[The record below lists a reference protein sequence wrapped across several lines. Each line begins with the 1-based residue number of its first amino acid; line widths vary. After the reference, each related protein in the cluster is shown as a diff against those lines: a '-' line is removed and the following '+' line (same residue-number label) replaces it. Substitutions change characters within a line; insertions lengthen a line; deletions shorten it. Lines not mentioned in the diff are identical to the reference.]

1 MPAKIISVFTGKGGT
16 GKTTFVININAHM
29 KTKGFKLLTIDTDP
43 QRNLYSINAP
53 DFVHY
58 EPSLFNIMKKEISIK
73 K

>member
-16 GKTTFVININAHM
+16 GKTTLVTNINAHM
-29 KTKGFKLLTIDTDP
+29 KTKELKLLVMDTDP
-43 QRNLYSINAP
+43 QRNLYGINAP